1 MKYKRSTRTVTIEPE
16 DTIAHL
22 AQVSHSTV
30 DEWIVF
36 LESMINEEL
45 QGWPNDKS
53 DKDYRPGL

>member
-1 MKYKRSTRTVTIEPE
+1 MKYFRNENRVRIAPD

-22 AQVSHSTV
+22 AQVTHSTV

-45 QGWPNDKS
+45 EEWGIDKGS
-53 DKDYRPGL
+53 ENN